1 MTALDDVAEHGI
13 SPPYRLAWT
22 AVWLAFLAYPIGDI
36 LSRHHSATWVVA
48 AWVSLAVFVG
58 LYLRTMWLAVGTDLR
73 GPVTPPLAWLVAL
86 NLATF
91 AMVVGFGSAWAG
103 LLIYLGVA
111 TGLTL
116 SGRAALVTLAGIAA
130 FSVAYGVAT
139 GVSASD
145 VAFVAFLTTALG
157 VSMLGLR
164 RMFQLI
170 VELRAARDEVARL
183 TAAEQQAR
191 FARDLHDVLGHN
203 LSVIALKSQVARRT
217 IDREPSTAV
226 TAVIDI
232 ETVARQSLRDVREL
246 VAGYRQRSLADEIAV
261 ADELLV
267 AAGIQPLIQRPPEM
281 PDGAPGEL
289 LAWALREGTTNVIR
303 HSHATQ
309 CRVTVTVDERHA
321 SLEIED
327 DGQAPAPNISG
338 SGLRGLRE
346 RLSDAGGTVEAGPR
360 EGGGFRLA
368 VNLPR

>member
-1 MTALDDVAEHGI
+1 MTALDEVAEHGI

-36 LSRHHSATWVVA
+36 LSGHHSTTWLVA
-48 AWVSLAVFVG
+48 AWISLAVFVV

-73 GPVTPPLAWLVAL
+73 GPITPPLAWLVAL
-86 NLATF
+86 IVATC
-91 AMVVGFGSAWAG
+91 AMVVGFGSAWGG

-111 TGLTL
+111 TGLSL
-116 SGRAALVTLAGIAA
+116 SGRAALITLAGVAA
-130 FSVAYGVAT
+130 FSIADGVAS
-139 GVSASD
+139 GVSSSD
-145 VAFVAFLTTALG
+145 LAFVAFLTTALG

-170 VELRAARDEVARL
+170 VDLRAARDEVARL
-183 TAAEQQAR
+183 TAADQQAR

-226 TAVIDI
+226 TAVTDI

-246 VAGYRQRSLADEIAV
+246 VAGYRQRSLADELAV
-261 ADELLV
+261 ADELL
-267 AAGIQPLIQRPPEM
+267 ATAGIQPVIQRPPEM

-303 HSHATQ
+303 HSHAAH
-309 CRVTVTVDERHA
+309 CRITVTVDERHA
-321 SLEIED
+321 SLQIED
-327 DGQAPAPNISG
+327 DGQARSPNING
-338 SGLRGLRE
+338 SGLRGLQE
-346 RLSDAGGTVEAGPR
+346 RISEAGGTVEAGPIDS
-360 EGGGFRLA
+360 GGFRLA